1 MHIRKTVL
9 AVTLTLGLTAGLSA
23 CGSSGSDDKASA
35 PADSPKAYVV
45 QAVKDN
51 GGWISENKVRDLSVK
66 DLCSKPEDEG
76 VAVGGVSGGLITIAN
91 LAADSGVPEARADKA
106 AEDAYRAI
114 YKKHCPGKLPILD
127 KAVKH
132 VKE

>member
-1 MHIRKTVL
+1 MHTRKTALV
-9 AVTLTLGLTAGLSA
+9 VTLALGVAATLSG
-23 CGSSGSDDKASA
+23 CGSSGSEGQASE

-51 GGWISENKVRDLSVK
+51 GGWISEDKVWDLSVK

-91 LAADSGVPEARADKA
+91 LAADNGVPESRADKA

-114 YKKHCPGKLPILD
+114 YKQHCPGKLPILD

-132 VKE
+132 VNE

>member
-1 MHIRKTVL
+1 MYIRKTVL
-9 AVTLTLGLTAGLSA
+9 ATTLALGLAAGLSA
-23 CGSSGSDDKASA
+23 CGGSDSAGKASE
-35 PADSPKAYVV
+35 PADSPKSYVV

-51 GGWISENKVRDLSVK
+51 GGWVSEDKVRGLSVE

-76 VAVGGVSGGLITIAN
+76 VAVGAVSGGLITIAN
-91 LAADSGVPEARADKA
+91 LASDNGVPESRVDKA

-114 YKKHCPGKLPILD
+114 YEKHCPGKLPILD

-132 VKE
+132 FKD